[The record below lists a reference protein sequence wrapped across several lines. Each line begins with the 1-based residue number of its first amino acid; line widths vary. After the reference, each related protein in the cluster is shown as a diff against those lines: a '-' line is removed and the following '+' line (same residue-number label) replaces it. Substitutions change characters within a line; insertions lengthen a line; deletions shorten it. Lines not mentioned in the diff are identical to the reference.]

1 MKSLSTP
8 WKRCRGRSPS
18 CTCRPS
24 KTFILRVFLVF
35 GGLLLAGLGVAFLI
49 TRNRRYLKIAWLAI
63 QIMGLLA
70 IGFALLYIFQRVLL
84 I

>member
-1 MKSLSTP
+1 M
-8 WKRCRGRSPS
+8 
-18 CTCRPS
+18 
-24 KTFILRVFLVF
+24 FILRVFLIF
-35 GGLLLAGLGVAFLI
+35 GGLLLAGLGVAFLV